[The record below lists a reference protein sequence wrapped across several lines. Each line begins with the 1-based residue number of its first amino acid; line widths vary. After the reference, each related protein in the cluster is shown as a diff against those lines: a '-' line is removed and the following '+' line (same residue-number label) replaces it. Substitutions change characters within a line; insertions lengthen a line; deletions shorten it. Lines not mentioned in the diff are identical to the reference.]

1 METSP
6 GGGTRSEVGEQ
17 QARQPPAQDTGAFN
31 LQPYTQHGK
40 HQGEG
45 LLTPLPFGQWRGP
58 GTELWS
64 ASHTA
69 GCRSGGSHLGPP
81 PQVQPQ
87 ATPSGSS
94 PHTSKASAMIKG
106 GGGLQL
112 LEEGL
117 CPFSEGVRQ
126 AWGPENTF
134 MWQRQG
140 AGAFSVTQAVPRN
153 GSSRGQPLSRPEFR
167 AYLTGWH

>member
-40 HQGEG
+40 HQGRGAANSSPIWSME
-45 LLTPLPFGQWRGP
+45 GP

-69 GCRSGGSHLGPP
+69 GCTSGGSHQGLPP
-81 PQVQPQ
+81 R
-87 ATPSGSS
+87 PSTTGSAPS
-94 PHTSKASAMIKG
+94 HSFRVLPHISKASAMIKG
-106 GGGLQL
+106 GGGPAPGGRAVSL
-112 LEEGL
+112 LRGGETGL
-117 CPFSEGVRQ
+117 GAREYIHVAKAGSWGFQCHPGCPPEWQQWGAAPQQ
-126 AWGPENTF
+126 A
-134 MWQRQG
+134 
-140 AGAFSVTQAVPRN
+140 
-153 GSSRGQPLSRPEFR
+153 
-167 AYLTGWH
+167 

>member
-1 METSP
+1 
-6 GGGTRSEVGEQ
+6 
-17 QARQPPAQDTGAFN
+17 
-31 LQPYTQHGK
+31 
-40 HQGEG
+40 
-45 LLTPLPFGQWRGP
+45 
-58 GTELWS
+58 
-64 ASHTA
+64 
-69 GCRSGGSHLGPP
+69 
-81 PQVQPQ
+81 
-87 ATPSGSS
+87 
-94 PHTSKASAMIKG
+94 MIKG

-153 GSSRGQPLSRPEFR
+153 GSSGGQPLSRPEFR
-167 AYLTGWH
+167 AYLTGWHWQVFPQLPSAGVGGLLRGLGEEGAEAAHPICATFLPKQLRQGTTLAPDQDTCHGTCPRKRTTAGPAGGASGGASLCRLPAPS